1 MSWINHDDVMRQLQ
15 AHGLLID
22 KPLAYDS
29 RIQRWQVDGEG
40 HEKRGWSRLKEWT
53 SKAGHTYI
61 VGCYGIWHGNDD
73 GYTKIE
79 MPARDDNL
87 PVITDEDK
95 AAIRAAQ
102 KASAEQVKKERAI
115 EAKTAASWAASVW
128 NKCAPC
134 TEHEYLTR
142 KGIAPHGVRLL
153 GDLEGLVISGLDE
166 SNNFRLRS
174 AIGALVVPMH
184 DEKSNVC
191 GLQFIYPK
199 AHPRKQKIERDKEF
213 WPSGMAMGG
222 TFGVIGHVR
231 RTGVLLVT
239 EGYATAA
246 SLFEATG
253 QSVAYAFSANN
264 LVKAGKLL
272 RKANPKLRLLFCADD
287 DYLTKDAAGNA
298 TNPGVTAAVQASAEI
313 EHAAWVKPDF
323 TDADGNDQRA
333 GKKLT
338 DFNDLAILTGIPLT
352 LANQINAKLDAL
364 NWRDTPARAITTG
377 GGGDT
382 PARPSMLMADDV
394 VDRFSPVWS
403 PEDVYYFD
411 HDAHVVVTR
420 QSITARMQRSGW
432 DQVQANPRWQI
443 KPEVPI
449 EGVDFDPTNT
459 DPDVIYN
466 LWHGMPPI
474 NQPDGGTCTA
484 LLDLLALLC
493 SHETSKSMDI
503 LDWVLRWLAYP
514 LQNPGAKMQTCIL
527 MHGHQGAGK
536 NTFFG
541 AMLEIFGTEYSVEFG
556 PAQLENRF
564 NAVFSKKLFAIGNE
578 VVASREDLYH
588 VKGNIKHMITER
600 RWVVEGKHKD
610 QRWER
615 NCCNFVFMS
624 NEINPQALDKGDRRH
639 LVIWTPPVPDP
650 DLSPDEFATW
660 KNMWQAA
667 QEERRNG
674 GAKALYQ
681 FLMALDLS
689 NFSEA
694 TWPPMTAAKQD
705 LIDLNMDSRE
715 RFWNLWING
724 QIEHLPPMPCVSE
737 DLYEGYRW
745 WVTRSGIART
755 SPLHT
760 FIAFIGKQP
769 NIRKAQERYKTLSG
783 DYKKTIIFPP
793 GMQDAPENLTRA
805 IWIGNCVTDFRANL
819 QEIKHGN
826 A

>member
-1 MSWINHDDVMRQLQ
+1 MNWVNYDDVMRQLQ
-15 AHGLLID
+15 SAGLVID

-29 RIQRWQVDGEG
+29 RIQRWLAEGEDR
-40 HEKRGWSRLKEWT
+40 EKRGWSRLKEWT
-53 SKAGHTYI
+53 SKAGNTYI
-61 VGCYGIWHGNDD
+61 VGCYGIWHGSDD

-79 MPARDDNL
+79 MPERDDKL
-87 PVITDEDK
+87 PAITDEDK

-102 KASAEQVKKERAI
+102 KAAADQVKKERAQ
-115 EAKTAASWAASVW
+115 ESRTAASWAASVW
-128 NKCAPC
+128 NKCQPC
-134 TEHEYLTR
+134 AEHEYLAR

-153 GDLEGLVISGLDE
+153 GDLDGLVISGLDE
-166 SNNFRLRS
+166 SNFYRLKS

-199 AHPRKQKIERDKEF
+199 AHPRKQKIDRDKEF
-213 WPSGMAMGG
+213 WPSGIAMGG

-246 SLFEATG
+246 SLHEATG

-264 LVKAGKLL
+264 LGKAGKLL

-287 DYLTKDAAGNA
+287 DYLTEN
-298 TNPGVTAAVQASAEI
+298 NPGITAAVQASAEI

-323 TDADGNDQRA
+323 TGQDGEDLRA

-338 DFNDLAILTGIPLT
+338 DFNDLAVLTGIPLT
-352 LANQINAKLDAL
+352 LANQINSKLDAL
-364 NWRDTPARAITTG
+364 NWRDELARGAITG
-377 GGGDT
+377 GGGNDP
-382 PARPSMLMADDV
+382 PARTSMLMADDV
-394 VDRFSPVWS
+394 VTRFSPVWS

-411 HDAHVVVTR
+411 HEAHVVVTR

-432 DQVQANPRWQI
+432 DQVQANPQWQI
-443 KPEVPI
+443 KPEVPM
-449 EGVDFDPTNT
+449 ERVDFDPTGT
-459 DPDVIYN
+459 ESDVVYN
-466 LWHGMPPI
+466 LWHGMPAI

-484 LLDLLALLC
+484 LLDLLAVLC
-493 SHETSKSMDI
+493 SHETAKSMEI
-503 LDWVLRWLAYP
+503 MDWVLRWMAYP
-514 LQNPGAKMQTCIL
+514 LQHPGAKMQTCIL

-541 AMLEIFGTEYSVEFG
+541 ALLEIFGTEYSVEFG

-650 DLSPDEFATW
+650 NTSPHEFAQW
-660 KNMWQAA
+660 KTLWDSA
-667 QEERRNG
+667 QKERRNG
-674 GAKALYQ
+674 GALALYH
-681 FLMALDLS
+681 FLMSIDLAG
-689 NFSEA
+689 FDEA
-694 TWPPMTAAKQD
+694 TWPPMTDAKQD

-715 RFWNLWING
+715 RFWHLWICG
-724 QIEHLPPMPCVSE
+724 QVEGLPPMPCVSE

-745 WVTRSGIART
+745 WVNRAGIART

-760 FIAFIGKQP
+760 FTAFIGKQP
-769 NIRKAQERYKTLSG
+769 NVRKAQERFRTLSG
-783 DYKKTIIFPP
+783 TEQKKTVIFPP
-793 GMQDAPENLTRA
+793 GQIDAPENLTRSV
-805 IWIGNCVTDFRANL
+805 WIGNCVTDFRANL
-819 QEIKHGN
+819 QEIRHGS